1 MASIDYSD
9 LYALQDKVLATIFAE
24 DTSFYLT
31 AGTCLHRFYL
41 HLRYSDDLD
50 LFTNE
55 NSLFRDGVRIA
66 QDLLD
71 AHEIS
76 FDPQVDTRNFVWL
89 SVVSRLRVDLVN
101 DRVYR
106 YE

>member
-41 HLRYSDDLD
+41 
-50 LFTNE
+50 
-55 NSLFRDGVRIA
+55 
-66 QDLLD
+66 D
-71 AHEIS
+71 AIGGNIIRRAKSQARTERRAGYAKCGQPS
-76 FDPQVDTRNFVWL
+76 PGQNKQQ
-89 SVVSRLRVDLVN
+89 
-101 DRVYR
+101 
-106 YE
+106 